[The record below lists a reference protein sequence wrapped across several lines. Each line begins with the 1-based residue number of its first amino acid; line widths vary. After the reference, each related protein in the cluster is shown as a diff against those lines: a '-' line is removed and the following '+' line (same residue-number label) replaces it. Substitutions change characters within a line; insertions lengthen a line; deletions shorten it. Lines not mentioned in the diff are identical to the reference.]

1 MKATFQAIALT
12 STNQRKAT
20 LKAKKAHESLLD
32 RSFDCWSV
40 LQTTVALQKPYIVN
54 IKQKCFHLLCFF

>member
-1 MKATFQAIALT
+1 MKATFQPIALT

-32 RSFDCWSV
+32 RSLDCWSV
-40 LQTTVALQKPYIVN
+40 LKTTVALQKPYIVN
-54 IKQKCFHLLCFF
+54 IK

>member
-12 STNQRKAT
+12 STKQRKAT

-32 RSFDCWSV
+32 CSLDCLSV
-40 LQTTVALQKPYIVN
+40 LKTTVALQKPYIVN
-54 IKQKCFHLLCFF
+54 IK